1 MKTKFIAVIMAI
13 VAIFAVLAGCSARVI
28 EIEPT
33 TEVETVVADTD
44 ATLEEETSET
54 EKADATTES
63 EVTETEVSE

>member
-13 VAIFAVLAGCSARVI
+13 VVIFAVFAGCAKDVVS
-28 EIEPT
+28 EPT
-33 TEVETVVADTD
+33 TEIETVVTDTD

-54 EKADATTES
+54 EEADATTES